1 MKVTIKKL
9 KDLERKITISV
20 PVDEYKNKFNSKI
33 KNIKTKAKIDGFRKG
48 NVPDDVLEQRYGQ
61 TIHAEVV
68 NELIQESYPKAI
80 SENNIRPASS
90 PQVSIDMEDP
100 KKPITYSATIEVFP
114 EIKPKFS
121 RWTNYE
127 EFNIEI
133 ENNDIDN
140 AIADIFKRY
149 GEWKDVDREAQL
161 DDQVVIDFLG
171 TINGDEFEGNSAQ
184 DFKLILG
191 SKSMIPGFED
201 NIVGKKPSKFKIDCK
216 FPDDYFKKDLAGVD
230 AQFEINLKNV
240 QQNIEAKAD
249 KDLYEKLQ
257 MEVKNQSEFIE
268 EITKNKGSTSLEFR
282 EKLSRIAFTET
293 SYYDSVISDYFN
305 KKNNIIF
312 PNKKIFHANLIDT
325 PRYGEN
331 PHQES
336 AIYSKNSAM
345 KIKQIHGKQ
354 LSYNNYNDIFS
365 ALTISKSLPKNI
377 GTVIVKHANP
387 CGVSINK
394 NHLTSYKLALACDPT
409 SAFGGIVSC
418 NFKIVKNLAL
428 ELNKLFLEVIIAN
441 GFDDDA
447 LKLLKKKK
455 NLRLI
460 DATNYSFKEILRYIS
475 SNDELLVQTED
486 LKKFRN
492 KDFKVVSKKKP
503 TSKQMKSLIF
513 AFNICR
519 YVKSNAIVLASN
531 DSTAGIGSGQPSRL
545 DSCQIAINK
554 MKKFIHTKEDV
565 VAASDAFFPF
575 VDGIEKLVQSG
586 VTAVIQ
592 PSGSIR
598 DKEII
603 NFANETDTILVFSKT
618 RHFRH

>member
-1 MKVTIKKL
+1 MKKIKTALISVSDKKNLKPLLISLKKNNIKIISSGGTYKEIKKL
-9 KDLERKITISV
+9 KFHCLEVSEFTDSPEILEGRVKTLHPKIHAGIL
-20 PVDEYKNKFNSKI
+20 NKRNSKVHLKDL
-33 KNIKTKAKIDGFRKG
+33 KNNNFENIDL
-48 NVPDDVLEQRYGQ
+48 V
-61 TIHAEVV
+61 VV
-68 NELIQESYPKAI
+68 NFYPFEETLKNTKNHKKIIENIDVGGPTMVRSAAKNYQDVTVITSSNQYEELI
-80 SENNIRPASS
+80 
-90 PQVSIDMEDP
+90 
-100 KKPITYSATIEVFP
+100 
-114 EIKPKFS
+114 
-121 RWTNYE
+121 E
-127 EFNIEI
+127 E
-133 ENNDIDN
+133 
-140 AIADIFKRY
+140 
-149 GEWKDVDREAQL
+149 
-161 DDQVVIDFLG
+161 
-171 TINGDEFEGNSAQ
+171 
-184 DFKLILG
+184 
-191 SKSMIPGFED
+191 
-201 NIVGKKPSKFKIDCK
+201 
-216 FPDDYFKKDLAGVD
+216 
-230 AQFEINLKNV
+230 LK
-240 QQNIEAKAD
+240 
-249 KDLYEKLQ
+249 
-257 MEVKNQSEFIE
+257 
-268 EITKNKGSTSLEFR
+268 KNKGSTSLKFR

-293 SYYDSVISDYFN
+293 AYYDSVISDYFN

-312 PNKKIFHANLIDT
+312 PKKKVFHTNLIET

-336 AIYSKNSAM
+336 GIYSKNNSL
-345 KIKQIHGKQ
+345 KINQIHGKQ

-394 NHLTSYKLALACDPT
+394 SPLISYKSALACDPI

-418 NFKIVKNLAL
+418 NFKINKNLVS

-441 GFDDDA
+441 GFDKDA
-447 LKLLKKKK
+447 LKLLKRKK

-460 DATNYSFKEILRYIS
+460 DATNYSFKEILRFIS
-475 SNDELLVQTED
+475 SNEELLIQTED
-486 LKKFRN
+486 LKKFN
-492 KDFKVVSKKKP
+492 NNDFKVVSKKKP
-503 TSKQMKSLIF
+503 TSKQMKDLIF

-519 YVKSNAIVLASN
+519 YVKSNAIVLAAN
-531 DSTAGIGSGQPSRL
+531 GTTAGIGSGQPSRL

-554 MKKFIHTKEDV
+554 MKKFINTKNEI

-603 NFANETDTILVFSKT
+603 KFANETETILVFSRT